1 MGGSPIF
8 INTSCMTSKLS
19 LYDRYLTQSTY
30 CYFSPF
36 FRGVCFLSFL
46 TKIATLKM
54 RFGRSNIVHVA
65 VLATIFFK
73 GGYNDV
79 NAFSMQQP
87 KGSAATP
94 FQKKKIAVVGGGGY
108 FGGLVFGFL
117 QRACSLYGTGMGS
130 VRCIG
135 ATSDTAVR
143 MNRLLGKNFC
153 LAVADE
159 MNIKLTDLQSVDALQ
174 QSLEGFEA
182 VIWGTEVSFLQRSV
196 TAGTYDKS
204 PNQKA
209 MELYWGAQGG
219 AVGDEMETTKESILE
234 NLLQAS
240 RQAGVKHMVVVQDD
254 ASDNWLPRL
263 EQCGIP
269 FTFIRPAGKLLAVQ
283 DYTYRKGIQG
293 SLSVSSVMPDDGTS
307 TSSSA
312 PSSPSPVCTEDV
324 AALCVQCL
332 QSLDWTKSRCVN
344 VSCNGALNV
353 ESLGPVAKKRPDEEW
368 CVRSSVLED
377 ALTGIL

>member
-1 MGGSPIF
+1 VRIENGWRSQGLAVTIF
-8 INTSCMTSKLS
+8 DSVDSFFAFGLSTFCLFQIIISCIL
-19 LYDRYLTQSTY
+19 R
-30 CYFSPF
+30 
-36 FRGVCFLSFL
+36 
-46 TKIATLKM
+46 KIATLKM
-54 RFGRSNIVHVA
+54 RFGRSNVVHVA
-65 VLATIFFK
+65 VLATIFFQ

-79 NAFSMQQP
+79 NAFSLQQP

-108 FGGLVFGFL
+108 LGGLVFGFL

-209 MELYWGAQGG
+209 MELYWGAQGN
-219 AVGDEMETTKESILE
+219 AVGDEMETTQESIFE

-240 RQAGVKHMVVVQDD
+240 RQAGVKHMVVVQDVS
-254 ASDNWLPRL
+254 SDNWLPRL
-263 EQCGIP
+263 ENCGVP

-293 SLSVSSVMPDDGTS
+293 SLSVSSAYSAMPNDDTS
-307 TSSSA
+307 TASSLE
-312 PSSPSPVCTEDV
+312 SSPSPVCTEDV

-332 QSLDWTKSRCVN
+332 QSLDWTKSRCIN

-353 ESLGPVAKKRPDEEW
+353 ESLDPVTKRPDEEW
-368 CVRSSVLED
+368 CVRSSVLEG

>member
-1 MGGSPIF
+1 
-8 INTSCMTSKLS
+8 
-19 LYDRYLTQSTY
+19 
-30 CYFSPF
+30 
-36 FRGVCFLSFL
+36 
-46 TKIATLKM
+46 M
-54 RFGRSNIVHVA
+54 RFGRSNLVHVA
-65 VLATIFFK
+65 VLATIFLK
-73 GGYNDV
+73 SGYDV
-79 NAFSMQQP
+79 NAFSLQQP

-108 FGGLVFGFL
+108 LGSLVFGFL

-143 MNRLLGKNFC
+143 MNRVLGKNFC

-159 MNIKLTDLQSVDALQ
+159 MNIKLTDMQSVDALQ

-182 VIWGTEVSFLQRSV
+182 VIWGTDLSFLQRSV

-204 PNQKA
+204 PNDKA

-219 AVGDEMETTKESILE
+219 AIGDEMATVKESILE
-234 NLLQAS
+234 NLLRAS
-240 RQAGVKHMVVVQDD
+240 RQAGVKHMVVVQDI

-263 EQCGIP
+263 ENCGIP
-269 FTFIRPAGKLLAVQ
+269 FTFIRPTGEVLAVQ
-283 DYTYRKGIQG
+283 DYTYRMGIQG
-293 SLSVSSVMPDDGTS
+293 SLSVSVMKDDDVS
-307 TSSSA
+307 TSSS
-312 PSSPSPVCTEDV
+312 SPSPLSTEDV

-332 QSLDWTKSRCVN
+332 QSLDWDKSRCVN

-353 ESLGPVAKKRPDEEW
+353 ESLVGPVAKKRPDEEW
-368 CVRSSVLED
+368 CVRSSVLEGV
-377 ALTGIL
+377 LTGIL